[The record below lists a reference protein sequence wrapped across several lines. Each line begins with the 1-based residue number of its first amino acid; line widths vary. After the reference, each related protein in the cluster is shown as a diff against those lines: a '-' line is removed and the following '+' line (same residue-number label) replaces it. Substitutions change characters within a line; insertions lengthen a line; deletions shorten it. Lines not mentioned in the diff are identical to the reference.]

1 MIIMK
6 VSGTPS
12 ILKDLINDGNDVV
25 NTMSIAKE
33 TELSILRK
41 INDTT
46 FKPFSVKPMFRGMV

>member
-1 MIIMK
+1 MK

-12 ILKDLINDGNDVV
+12 ILKDLIKEGNDVV

-33 TELSILRK
+33 TELNILRK

-46 FKPFSVKPMFRGMV
+46 LNPFSVKPIFCGIV